1 MLAKI
6 YSAAVYGVDAYEVE
20 IEVNGA
26 GGDPVIVIVGLPD
39 DRRRLGDQSEG
50 IDLRI
55 LPAKAADDVDS
66 APRELAIILY
76 ALKHGGVRQHGVS
89 ELPHTVLSGRTS
101 FVIDPEIS
109 DEELRRLHEAGARGI
124 RLQRVVSGGI
134 NPQKIAQ
141 MAERLAPLGWHIQL
155 FVGEEFFLDCPVD
168 LNDLPVPVV
177 IDHMAHFD
185 PSQGTDGAGF
195 RAFMRLLERG
205 NVWAKISNCF
215 FHAAIERARALV
227 TTNPERCVWGSDWP
241 HVVFRGPA
249 PDDGALVD
257 DLEAIC
263 GDEHTLELVVAR
275 NAGKLYFNEAA

>member
-1 MLAKI
+1 M
-6 YSAAVYGVDAYEVE
+6 
-20 IEVNGA
+20 
-26 GGDPVIVIVGLPD
+26 
-39 DRRRLGDQSEG
+39 
-50 IDLRI
+50 
-55 LPAKAADDVDS
+55 DV
-66 APRELAIILY
+66 
-76 ALKHGGVRQHGVS
+76 
-89 ELPHTVLSGRTS
+89 TTNLSGFKKDITKPSIKLPRGACDAHMHIIGPFSS
-101 FVIDPEIS
+101 FPLVETKTLYPGEAILEDFLSRQKILGLDRCVVVQPSFYGTDNSCTLNAVARMGNDARAVVVIDPEIS

-227 TTNPERCVWGSDWP
+227 TTNPERCMWGSDWP